1 MASEKAQLIDSIQE
15 FFKKAN
21 WKAAVA
27 EMEKLFAID
36 PDPIIRVRMGDAY
49 QKMNQVVDAVKEYVR
64 AADLYAGKGTV
75 VKALAQY
82 KLALRLDPKNRDA
95 QDKMAALHSN
105 KTITEKKT
113 EPAEEGGQQAARSV
127 IPLFAGLSKEEFD
140 DFTKMMM
147 VHIHQPGRPI
157 VKQGDTGQSVYIIAT
172 GSVKVWTMTPAG
184 ERLDL
189 ARLGASD
196 FFGEMSF
203 LTGKPRT
210 ATVETTSDAVILEV
224 TEDKLRDLVTRRPRV
239 LEVLQQYSDM
249 RSKGTSAKIQATQKQ
264 PEPETIS
271 QPKAPEAVLEKPLP
285 KMAEP
290 APEPAPPPKPP
301 EAAPEKPAQ
310 PKAPDQSEKARLI
323 DSIQKFVSKSDWKSA
338 IPEMEKLFAIGPD
351 PIIRVRI
358 GDAYQKLNKKPEA
371 VKEYLRAAD
380 MYAETG
386 AVVKALAQYK
396 LALRLEPGNKQAQ
409 ERIEALHSNKTVK
422 ESKAEPVEQGAQ
434 KPASS
439 VIPLFAGFSQDE
451 FNAFTKVMNV
461 HPLPAGLPIV
471 EQHDTGKSVYII
483 ANGSVKVYTTLL
495 SGERIDLAVLWSGDF
510 FGEMSFLTGKPRTAT
525 VETAEDS
532 VILEVTEEQ
541 LRELVAQRP
550 HVLDVLRQ
558 YSEMRTKGTVEKI
571 QESSK

>member
-1 MASEKAQLIDSIQE
+1 MPSDKAQLIDSIQE
-15 FFKKAN
+15 HFRKSN

-27 EMEKLFAID
+27 DMEKLYAID

-49 QKMNQVVDAVKEYVR
+49 QKLNQLLDAVKEYVY
-64 AADLYAGKGTV
+64 AADLYALKGVV

-82 KLALRLDPKNRDA
+82 KLALRLDPKNREA
-95 QDKMAALHSN
+95 QDKMASLHSN
-105 KTITEKKT
+105 KTITEKKA
-113 EPAEEGGQQAARSV
+113 EPSEEGGQKPARSV

-140 DFTKMMM
+140 DFTKMMV
-147 VHIHQPGRPI
+147 VHIHQPGQAI
-157 VKQGDTGQSVYIIAT
+157 VKQGDTGQSVYIIAN
-172 GSVKVWTMTPAG
+172 GSVKVWTATPTG

-210 ATVETTSDAVILEV
+210 ATVETAEDAIVLEV
-224 TEDKLRDLVTRRPRV
+224 TEDKLRELVARRPRV
-239 LEVLQQYSDM
+239 LEVLRQYSDM
-249 RSKGTSAKIQATQKQ
+249 RAKGTSEKIQSTQKA
-264 PEPETIS
+264 PEPAAENIPLPKAQETRIENVP
-271 QPKAPEAVLEKPLP
+271 QPKAPEA
-285 KMAEP
+285 
-290 APEPAPPPKPP
+290 
-301 EAAPEKPAQ
+301 
-310 PKAPDQSEKARLI
+310 SEKAKLI
-323 DSIQKFVSKSDWKSA
+323 DAIQKLVSTSDWKSA
-338 IPEMEKLFAIGPD
+338 VTEMEKLFAIGPD

-358 GDAYQKLNKKPEA
+358 GDAYQKLSRKAEA

-380 MYAETG
+380 MYADTG

-396 LALRLEPGNKQAQ
+396 LALRLDPANRQAQ

-422 ESKAEPVEQGAQ
+422 ESIAEPVEQGAQ

-439 VIPLFAGFSQDE
+439 VIPLFAGFTQEE

-461 HPLPAGLPIV
+461 HPLPGGLPII

-495 SGERIDLAVLWSGDF
+495 SGERVELAVLWPGDF

-525 VETAEDS
+525 VETAEDA
-532 VILEVTEEQ
+532 VILEVTEDQ
-541 LRELVAQRP
+541 LREVVAQRP

-558 YSEMRTKGTVEKI
+558 YSELRAKGTVEKI

>member
-1 MASEKAQLIDSIQE
+1 MPSDKAQLIDSIQE
-15 FFKKAN
+15 HFRKSN

-27 EMEKLFAID
+27 DMEKLYAID

-49 QKMNQVVDAVKEYVR
+49 QKLNQLLDAMKEYVY
-64 AADLYAGKGTV
+64 AADLYALKGVV

-82 KLALRLDPKNRDA
+82 KLALRLDPKNREA
-95 QDKMAALHSN
+95 QEKMASLHSN
-105 KTITEKKT
+105 KTITEKKA
-113 EPAEEGGQQAARSV
+113 EPAEEGGQKPARSV

-140 DFTKMMM
+140 DFTKMMV
-147 VHIHQPGRPI
+147 VHIHQPGQAI
-157 VKQGDTGQSVYIIAT
+157 VKQGDTGQSVYIIAN
-172 GSVKVWTMTPAG
+172 GSIKVWTATPAG

-210 ATVETTSDAVILEV
+210 ATVETAEDAVVLEV
-224 TEDKLRDLVTRRPRV
+224 TEDKLRELVARRPRV

-249 RSKGTSAKIQATQKQ
+249 RAKGMSEKIQSTQKA
-264 PEPETIS
+264 PEPAVENVPPPKAPEARIETVP
-271 QPKAPEAVLEKPLP
+271 QPKAPEA
-285 KMAEP
+285 
-290 APEPAPPPKPP
+290 
-301 EAAPEKPAQ
+301 
-310 PKAPDQSEKARLI
+310 SEKAKLI
-323 DSIQKFVSKSDWKSA
+323 DAIQKFVSKSDWKSV
-338 IPEMEKLFAIGPD
+338 ITEMEKLFAMGPD

-358 GDAYQKLNKKPEA
+358 GDAYQKLNRKAEA

-380 MYAETG
+380 MYADTG

-396 LALRLEPGNKQAQ
+396 LALRLDPASRQAQ
-409 ERIEALHSNKTVK
+409 DRIEALHSNKTVK

-439 VIPLFAGFSQDE
+439 VIPLFAGFTQEE

-461 HPLPAGLPIV
+461 HPLPGGLPII

-495 SGERIDLAVLWSGDF
+495 SGERVDLAVLWPGDF

-525 VETAEDS
+525 VETAEDA
-532 VILEVTEEQ
+532 VILEVTEDQ
-541 LRELVAQRP
+541 LREVVAQRP

-558 YSEMRTKGTVEKI
+558 YSELRTKGTVEKI